1 MCSLYNVIP
10 NGYVLLDGLMNI
22 LYIILLLLPL
32 SLLLPNTTIAEDNFT
47 LQIDKTAHYT
57 TSFGLYFMFYTL
69 YSDSLLPML
78 SDSIPTSYHS
88 ILSATIVGFSY
99 ELYQAT
105 PQSKSD
111 GFSIH
116 DMTYNLLGVFSAKF
130 LHEVFLYFREIL

>member
-47 LQIDKTAHYT
+47 IQLDKTAHYT
-57 TSFGLYFMFYTL
+57 TSFGLYFMFYTM
-69 YSDSLLPML
+69 YSDSLLPM
-78 SDSIPTSYHS
+78 DTTISIPLHS
-88 ILSATIVGFSY
+88 MISSTGVGLVY
-99 ELYQAT
+99 ELYQST

-111 GFSIH
+111 GFSVH
-116 DMTYNLLGVFSAKF
+116 DMVYNVLGIVSARFIHEFFIWINTY
-130 LHEVFLYFREIL
+130 I